1 MKWIKFLPVLLA
13 FMIASVSCG
22 KDKGP
27 DDSKPTKTPELK
39 VTPAEPAAVSYDGG
53 TISLTVFANMDWKV
67 QDVPSWITVS
77 PDHN

>member
-27 DDSKPTKTPELK
+27 DDNKPTKTPELK
-39 VTPAEPAAVSYDGG
+39 VTPAEPAGCRN
-53 TISLTVFANMDWKV
+53 I
-67 QDVPSWITVS
+67 
-77 PDHN
+77 